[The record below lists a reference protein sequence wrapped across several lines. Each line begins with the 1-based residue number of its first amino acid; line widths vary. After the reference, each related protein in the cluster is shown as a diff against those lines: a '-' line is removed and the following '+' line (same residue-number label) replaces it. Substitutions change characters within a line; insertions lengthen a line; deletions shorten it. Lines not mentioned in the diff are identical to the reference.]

1 MRIFSG
7 TQPSGKIH
15 IGNYLSTIKNWVE
28 LQKTHDCIFSI
39 VDLHAITVDYN
50 PKEYQKIINQLL
62 AIYLASGLN
71 PEKSIIFLQSEI
83 KEHTELAWLL
93 STITPLSELQRMTQ
107 FKDKSKKIKQG
118 KERTI
123 NAGLLNY
130 PILMASDILLYQS
143 DAVPVGKDQAQHI
156 ELTKTIARKF
166 NKKFGK
172 TFRIPRAEILKTG
185 SKIMSL
191 TSPDKKM
198 SKSDTNPESCIY
210 LIDSEKDIRKKISKA
225 VTDSETKIKYDP
237 EKKLGI
243 SNLLVIYSLF
253 NSKTIKQTEKYFA
266 NKSYQELKAELSE
279 LLIEKII
286 PISKKIKELESRDLY
301 LKEIFEIGRK
311 RAQKIA
317 TSSMETIKNK
327 MGLSI
332 N

>member
-15 IGNYLSTIKNWVE
+15 IGNYLGSIKNWIE

-50 PKEYQKIINQLL
+50 PREHQKIINQLL

-93 STITPLSELQRMTQ
+93 STITPLNELQRMTQ
-107 FKDKSKKIKQG
+107 FKDKSEKIKQG
-118 KERTI
+118 RKNTI

-143 DAVPVGKDQAQHI
+143 DIVPVGEDQTQHI

-172 TFRIPRAEILKTG
+172 TFKIPKAEILKTG

-191 TSPDKKM
+191 TNPDKKM

-210 LIDSEKDIRKKISKA
+210 LIDSEKDIRRKISRA

-237 EKKLGI
+237 EKKPGI

-253 NSKTIKQTEKYFA
+253 NNKTIKETEKYFTD
-266 NKSYQELKAELSE
+266 KSYRELKTELSK

-286 PISKKIKELESRDLY
+286 PVSKKIKELENRDLY
-301 LKEIFEIGRK
+301 LKEILEIGRK
-311 RAQKIA
+311 KAQKIA
-317 TSSMETIKNK
+317 MSSMEIIKKK